1 MNHPEPA
8 PGLSPDPTVALAV
21 DQLTAQAWQERYSNP
36 SRCLALA
43 THALEKATEANYTRG
58 IATATRYVGVAH
70 ALLSNFE
77 ESLRCLNRALE
88 LFNTLGAKLE
98 AVAVRAN
105 IGATYQKMGQF
116 DVALQWQLEV
126 LPLAHELRLPEVE
139 ANTLSNIAEIY
150 METRQFSLALD
161 YEQRSIEIR
170 ERIDDQS
177 GIAFGLGAIGRVYL
191 GMDRVEKAI
200 EYYERSLNYARR
212 LNDKASLAYT
222 LRGLGEA
229 YRRLGRAEDS
239 IAHFEEA
246 LKHFR
251 DINDPQLISENELM
265 MAKALVEAGE
275 LEAAEQLG
283 RHALDLATGI
293 QDVASQAE
301 AHVVLSEV
309 AAHRG
314 DYENALGHHRRF
326 TQMKVEA
333 LERASQQNLTFLEA
347 RYQFESN
354 AHEQEIFKLKN
365 VGLSQAL
372 AEIEEKARKI
382 EAKNQDLQNSMQY
395 AQRVQQAILHGP
407 EHLAAVLKN
416 SYVFHRP
423 KDYVSG
429 DFFWVGK
436 VDNTILV
443 ALADCTGTGIP
454 AALLSVIGHHLLN
467 DIVYNRNT
475 ITPAKI
481 LGQLH
486 TAFRKTLHQNTP
498 RGVNSTDSLD
508 IGVISLNPIS
518 NEMNYAGAF
527 QNLFMMKRGLL
538 EEIKGDRYSVGGHQE
553 EAFRIYTNHR
563 LVLQGNEQFILLSDG
578 LPNQVG
584 GDQGKRFTSKRLRE
598 MLELLATLPFEQQR
612 QTVERIFDDWRGNH
626 DSTDDVLLVSFKI

>member
-1 MNHPEPA
+1 
-8 PGLSPDPTVALAV
+8 
-21 DQLTAQAWQERYSNP
+21 
-36 SRCLALA
+36 LALA

-265 MAKALVEAGE
+265 MAKALVEVGE